1 MDLPLTR
8 TAQGDSRP
16 FRVALTGGIASGK
29 STVADLFAALGVPVI
44 DTDVIAREVVE
55 PGRPALAQVAEAFGP
70 DVLDAEGRLDR
81 KRMREHIFSDPDA
94 RRRLEA
100 ILHPAIRAEM
110 ERQSQAAGGP
120 YQVLVIPLLAEGGRR
135 DHVDRVLLVDVPE
148 ELQIQRVMWRDGVS
162 HERGPGLAECPG
174 HTGAAPR
181 NGRRRAAQ
189 HGARGRPSRAGGEAA
204 RSFSVWRRNGIGDI
218 LHGRECPLRNDRH
231 ADLAGGIASRWS
243 SVARGNPRRCA
254 SSR

>member
-1 MDLPLTR
+1 M
-8 TAQGDSRP
+8 SVRP

-55 PGRPALAQVAEAFGP
+55 PGRPALAQVVEAFGR

-81 KRMREHIFSDPDA
+81 KRLREHIFSDPDA

-110 ERQSQAAGGP
+110 KRQSLAAGGP

-162 HERGPGLAECPG
+162 HEQAQASLNAQATRAQRLAM
-174 HTGAAPR
+174 ADD
-181 NGRRRAAQ
+181 
-189 HGARGRPSRAGGEAA
+189 
-204 RSFSVWRRNGIGDI
+204 V
-218 LHGRECPLRNDRH
+218 LRNTGRVDDLRERVAELHAKYTQLAADR
-231 ADLAGGIASRWS
+231 A
-243 SVARGNPRRCA
+243 
-254 SSR
+254 